1 VIPLRDSPRS
11 STVPVVTWLLIAVN
25 VLVFVFELQLGHRRL
40 DGFVE
45 VFGFVPRTFFRW
57 TELGGAPL
65 DPWRFVPLVTAT
77 FLHGGFLHIVGNM
90 WFLGIFGDNVE
101 DRLGHG
107 RYLLFY
113 LLCGVGSMVVQG
125 AFTPG
130 STVPAIGASGAIAG
144 VLGAYLLL
152 YPGAR
157 VLTLII
163 LVIIPWFV
171 ELPAVVFLGVW
182 FLAQLLA
189 GTAALSPMAGAA
201 AGGVAWW
208 AHAGGFVLGIALC
221 LLLRKP
227 PRLRTQRDWTTR
239 APRGIWL
246 PR

>member
-1 VIPLRDSPRS
+1 MIPLRDSPRS
-11 STVPVVTWLLIAVN
+11 STVPFISWLLIALN
-25 VLVFVFELQLGHRRL
+25 VTLFVFELQMGGRQL
-40 DGFVE
+40 DRFVG
-45 VFGFVPRTFFRW
+45 VFGFVPRTFFSW

-65 DPWRFVPLVTAT
+65 DPWRFVPLLSAT

-90 WFLGIFGDNVE
+90 WFLAIFGDNVE

-113 LLCGVGSMVVQG
+113 LLSGVGSMLVQG
-125 AFTPG
+125 AFTPR

-152 YPGAR
+152 FPRAR

-163 LVIIPWFV
+163 LIIIPWFV

-182 FLAQLLA
+182 FVAQLLA
-189 GTAALSPMAGAA
+189 GTAALSPVAGAA

-208 AHAGGFVLGIALC
+208 AHAGGFVLGMVLC

-227 PRLRTQRDWTTR
+227 ARSGTQRAWTTR